1 MIIKIEFGA
10 NRGVENST
18 FIICWVINKPV
29 LIITHSKIIQAI
41 SARLSFNSGPNIAA
55 SGAPSVSKWRP
66 NMMHNVLCR

>member
-10 NRGVENST
+10 NRGVENPT
-18 FIICWVINKPV
+18 FIICWVIKPFQ
-29 LIITHSKIIQAI
+29 IITYSKIIQAI

>member
-18 FIICWVINKPV
+18 LIICWVIKPV
-29 LIITHSKIIQAI
+29 QIITHSKIIQAI

-55 SGAPSVSKWRP
+55 GGAPSVSKWRP